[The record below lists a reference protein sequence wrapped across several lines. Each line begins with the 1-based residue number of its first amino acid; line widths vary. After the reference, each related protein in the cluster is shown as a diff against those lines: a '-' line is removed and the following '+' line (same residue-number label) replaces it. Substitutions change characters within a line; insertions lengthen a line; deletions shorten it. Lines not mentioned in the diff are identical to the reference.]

1 MPEEVD
7 SAFKM
12 VLISLNKGRENLCCF
27 RSLGDSPGQSLLFF
41 LPRFPFPF
49 TIPPR
54 RLRNDDLKEKGHEG
68 GLAHRYFMKKC
79 GLSWD

>member
-12 VLISLNKGRENLCCF
+12 FLISLNKGRENLCCF
-27 RSLGDSPGQSLLFF
+27 RSLGDSPGQSLLLF
-41 LPRFPFPF
+41 LPRFPSPL

-54 RLRNDDLKEKGHEG
+54 ILRNDDLKEKGHEG

-79 GLSWD
+79 GLSWG